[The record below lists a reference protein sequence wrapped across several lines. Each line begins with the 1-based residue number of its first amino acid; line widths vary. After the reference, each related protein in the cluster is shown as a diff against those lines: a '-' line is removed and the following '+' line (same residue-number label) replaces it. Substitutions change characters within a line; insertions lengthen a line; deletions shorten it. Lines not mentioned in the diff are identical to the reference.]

1 MIQDGE
7 GPSGIGTEPTGW
19 TLGSAKAGAVMS
31 LTAADAKSVRDAATA
46 AKSLPMADQ
55 PNSWPPPVPTVL
67 NLGDAEPGGNL

>member
-46 AKSLPMADQ
+46 AKSLPMED
-55 PNSWPPPVPTVL
+55 
-67 NLGDAEPGGNL
+67 